1 MREYGSDMSVGRQKR
16 KSFGFKADRIHRS
29 VLVDG
34 GTAKPGGTLNIM
46 LSKINNEP
54 IVPGSLYVSFKAKP
68 TSTSDKPAYFVQNLG
83 RAIVT
88 EKQLKFNGK
97 PTTVV
102 NEHDEYKL
110 YADLWLT
117 KAERKSRILQGIQES
132 LGLKHRI
139 GAKKAAAGGDLENVT
154 DEQKAIA
161 KAYGNTFYIPLD
173 DELFVDVTPFCPYL
187 INDNVTIEM
196 KLAEAKDVVLSS
208 DKNASYELSDL
219 HLEWCGI
226 QEHGI
231 LVNNVLIY
239 PWQESIAALYQTG
252 LGVHYD
258 RVQFL
263 RKENYQ
269 KSSTLIN
276 VHIRENVRSL
286 RGVLILFKD
295 STDQTKYAC
304 NRESFYNPGIEKV
317 EVSIN
322 GASNKLYASGITP
335 KDLWYEARKFFQGS
349 TNMTQGSFYDDNFC
363 LWVDT
368 RSSTDPKLH
377 GNGLRLDGS
386 NSGLNLSINKAS
398 GGSGQFTM
406 YIYLIVDAVLEFGGS
421 SYKRICYAL
430 KSCEDGDGDQ

>member
-1 MREYGSDMSVGRQKR
+1 MREYGNDMSIERQKR
-16 KSFGFKADRIHRS
+16 KSFGFKADSIHRS
-29 VLVDG
+29 VLIDG
-34 GTAKPGGTLNIM
+34 STAKPGGTLNIM
-46 LSKINNEP
+46 LSKIKNEV
-54 IVPGSLYVSFKAKP
+54 IVPGSIYLSFKAKP
-68 TSTSDKPAYFVQNLG
+68 TSSTDKAAYFVQNLG
-83 RAIVT
+83 RAIVS

-97 PTTVV
+97 PATII

-117 KAERKSRILQGIQES
+117 KAERKHRILQGIQES

-154 DEQKAIA
+154 DGQKAIA

-173 DELFVDVTPFCPYL
+173 DELFVDVSPFSPHF

-196 KLAEAKDVVLSS
+196 RLAEAKDVVLSS
-208 DKNASYELSDL
+208 DKSASYEMSDL
-219 HLEWCGI
+219 HLEWDGI
-226 QEHGI
+226 QDST
-231 LVNNVLIY
+231 LA
-239 PWQESIAALYQTG
+239 QEIASQYQTG
-252 LGVHYD
+252 FGVHYD

-276 VHIRENVRSL
+276 VNIRESVRSL

-295 STDQTKYAC
+295 SIDQTKYAC
-304 NRESFYNPGIEKV
+304 NRETFYNPDIKKV
-317 EVSIN
+317 EVNVN
-322 GASNKLYASGITP
+322 GASNKLYANGMLS
-335 KDLWYEARKFFQGS
+335 KDLWHEARKFFQGS
-349 TNMTQGSFYDDNFC
+349 TNMSQGSYYDDNFA

-368 RSSTDPKLH
+368 RSSRDLELH

-386 NSGLNLSINKAS
+386 NSGLTLSINKAS
-398 GGSGQFTM
+398 DGSGQFTM
-406 YIYLIVDAVLEFGGS
+406 YIYLVMDAVLEISQG

-430 KSCEDGDGDQ
+430 DSCSEGDGDL

>member
-1 MREYGSDMSVGRQKR
+1 MREYGNDMSIERQKR
-16 KSFGFKADRIHRS
+16 KSFGFKADRTHRS
-29 VLVDG
+29 VLVDNS
-34 GTAKPGGTLNIM
+34 TAKPGGTLNIM
-46 LSKINNEP
+46 LSKIKNEA
-54 IVPGSLYVSFKAKP
+54 IVPGTLKLSFKAKP
-68 TSTSDKPAYFVQNLG
+68 TSSSDKAAYFVQNLG

-88 EKQLKFNGK
+88 QRQLKFNGK
-97 PTTVV
+97 PATVI

-110 YADLWLT
+110 YTDLWLT
-117 KAERKSRILQGIQES
+117 KAERKHRILQGIQES

-173 DELFVDVTPFCPYL
+173 DELFVDVSPFSPYF

-208 DKNASYELSDL
+208 DKSASYDISDL
-219 HLEWCGI
+219 HLEWDGI
-226 QEHGI
+226 QDST
-231 LVNNVLIY
+231 LA
-239 PWQESIAALYQTG
+239 QEIASQYQTG
-252 LGVHYD
+252 WGVHYD

-269 KSSTLIN
+269 KNSTLIN
-276 VHIRENVRSL
+276 VNIRESVRSL

-295 STDQTKYAC
+295 STDQTKYTC

-322 GASNKLYASGITP
+322 GDSNKLYASGITP
-335 KDLWYEARKFFQGS
+335 KDLWYEARKFFSQDN
-349 TNMTQGSFYDDNFC
+349 TNMTQGAFYDDNFC

-368 RSSTDPKLH
+368 RSSTDPELH

-386 NSGLNLSINKAS
+386 NSGMALSINKAN

-406 YIYLIVDAVLEFGGS
+406 YIYLIVDAVLEFGGGL
-421 SYKRICYAL
+421 YKRVCYAL
-430 KSCEDGDGDQ
+430 DDCPNGDGDL

>member
-1 MREYGSDMSVGRQKR
+1 MREYGNDMSIERQKR
-16 KSFGFKADRIHRS
+16 KSFGFKAERIHCS

-34 GTAKPGGTLNIM
+34 STAKPGATLNIM
-46 LSKINNEP
+46 LSKIKNEA
-54 IVPGSLYVSFKAKP
+54 IVLGSLYLSFKAKP
-68 TSTSDKPAYFVQNLG
+68 TSSSDKAAYFVQNLG

-97 PTTVV
+97 PATVI

-110 YADLWLT
+110 YSDLWLT
-117 KAERKSRILQGIQES
+117 KAERKHRILQGIQES
-132 LGLKHRI
+132 LGLKHQI
-139 GAKKAAAGGDLENVT
+139 GAKKAAVGGDLENVT
-154 DEQKAIA
+154 DEQKAIS
-161 KAYGNTFYIPLD
+161 KAYRNTFYIPLD
-173 DELFVDVTPFCPYL
+173 DELFVDVSPFSPYF
-187 INDNVTIEM
+187 INDSVTIEM

-226 QEHGI
+226 ADSTLAHE
-231 LVNNVLIY
+231 
-239 PWQESIAALYQTG
+239 IASQYQTG
-252 LGVHYD
+252 WGVHYD

-276 VHIRENVRSL
+276 VNIRESVRSL

-304 NRESFYNPGIEKV
+304 NRESFYNPDIEKV

-322 GASNKLYASGITP
+322 GASNKLYASGMRP

-368 RSSTDPKLH
+368 RSSSDLELH

-406 YIYLIVDAVLEFGGS
+406 FIYLIVDAVLEFEGG

-430 KSCEDGDGDQ
+430 DSCADGDGDL

>member
-1 MREYGSDMSVGRQKR
+1 MREYGSDMSVDRQKR
-16 KSFGFKADRIHRS
+16 KSFGFKAERVHRS

-46 LSKINNEP
+46 LSKIKSEA
-54 IVPGSLYVSFKAKP
+54 IVPGSLYLSFKAKP
-68 TSTSDKPAYFVQNLG
+68 TSSSDKAAYFVQNLG
-83 RAIVT
+83 RALVT

-97 PTTVV
+97 PATVI
-102 NEHDEYKL
+102 NEHDEYRL
-110 YADLWLT
+110 YTDLWLT
-117 KAERKSRILQGIQES
+117 KAERKHRILQGIQES

-154 DEQKAIA
+154 DEQKAIT

-173 DELFVDVTPFCPYL
+173 DELFVDVSPFSPYFV
-187 INDNVTIEM
+187 NDNVTVEM
-196 KLAEAKDVVLSS
+196 KLAEAKDVVISS
-208 DKNASYELSDL
+208 DKTASYELSDL
-219 HLEWCGI
+219 KLEWCGVADSTLAR
-226 QEHGI
+226 E
-231 LVNNVLIY
+231 
-239 PWQESIAALYQTG
+239 IASQYQTG
-252 LGVHYD
+252 WGVHYD

-263 RKENYQ
+263 RKENYK

-276 VHIRENVRSL
+276 VNIRESVRSL
-286 RGVLILFKD
+286 RGVLILFKN

-304 NRESFYNPGIEKV
+304 NRESFYNPDIEKL

-322 GASNKLYASGITP
+322 GASNKLYANGMTS

-368 RSSTDPKLH
+368 RSSTDPELH

-386 NSGLNLSINKAS
+386 NSGLNLSINKAG
-398 GGSGQFTM
+398 GGSGDFTM
-406 YIYLIVDAVLEFGGS
+406 YIYLIVDAVLEFGGG

-430 KSCEDGDGDQ
+430 DACMEGDGDQ